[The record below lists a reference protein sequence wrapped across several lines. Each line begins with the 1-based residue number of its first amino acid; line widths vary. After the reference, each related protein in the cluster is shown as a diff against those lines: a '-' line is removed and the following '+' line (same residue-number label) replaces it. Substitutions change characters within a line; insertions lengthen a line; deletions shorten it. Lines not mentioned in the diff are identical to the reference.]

1 MARSRPSRIG
11 RQPSQLRIKMIPPL
25 TVVIGSM
32 ITALPIMTDY
42 PILPPMGLLVV
53 LAWRL
58 IRPGYWPV
66 WAGFPLGLIDD
77 IFSGQPL
84 GSAAFLWSVIFIL
97 LETVDRKAVRR
108 DYWQDWLIASTAIIF
123 VLIGGMLIVNFQSN
137 LLRLDLLMPQI
148 LLSVLLYPF
157 VARLIGAIDSWRVA
171 S

>member
-1 MARSRPSRIG
+1 MPRSRQSRIG
-11 RQPSQLRIKMIPPL
+11 RQPSQLRIKVIPPL

-32 ITALPIMTDY
+32 ITALPIITDY

-58 IRPGYWPV
+58 IRPGYWAV

-77 IFSGQPL
+77 IFSGQPF

-97 LETVDRKAVRR
+97 LEAVDRKAVRR
-108 DYWQDWLIASTAIIF
+108 DYWQDWLIASTAIII
-123 VLIGGMLIVNFQSN
+123 VLIGGMLIVDFQSN
-137 LLRLDLLMPQI
+137 LLRIDLLVPQI
-148 LLSVLLYPF
+148 LLSILLYPF
-157 VARLIGAIDSWRVA
+157 VARLIGAIDNWRVA

>member
-1 MARSRPSRIG
+1 MPRSRQSRIG
-11 RQPSQLRIKMIPPL
+11 RQPSQLRIKAIPPL
-25 TVVIGSM
+25 TVVMGSM
-32 ITALPIMTDY
+32 ITALPIITDY
-42 PILPPMGLLVV
+42 PILPPMGLMVV

-58 IRPGYWPV
+58 IRPGYWAV

-97 LETVDRKAVRR
+97 LEGVDRKAVRR
-108 DYWQDWLIASTAIIF
+108 DYWQDWLIASTAMII
-123 VLIGGMLIVNFQSN
+123 VLIGGMLIVDFQSN
-137 LLRLDLLMPQI
+137 LLRLDLLVPQI

-157 VARLIGAIDSWRVA
+157 VARLIGAIDNWRVA